1 MTDQHT
7 TPVSPTQQPQKPGI
21 TKSFF
26 FLSIALVAI
35 IAFIAGTRG
44 NEILGAIAPVFGI
57 KVETGTIDLSSV
69 EKTYQAL
76 KANYDGKLD
85 TQAMIDGANKGLVA
99 AAGDKYTLYMNAKD
113 AQAFNND
120 LTGDIGGGIGAEIG
134 TRSNKPTIIRVLDG
148 NPAAK
153 AGLMAGDV
161 LTKVNDQDVST
172 WTVDKVVSVIRGDV
186 GTTVKIQVLRGSDTK
201 EFTVTRAEVTD
212 PSVQSSITDGI
223 GTLTISRFDDQ
234 TAALATKAAQ
244 SFKDQGVKGVVLDL
258 RDDGGGYLTAAQA
271 VAGLWIDNKVVVS
284 ERTNGKTTDEL
295 KSDSNPILKGIPT
308 VVLVNGGTASASE
321 IVSGALQDYGIAQL
335 VGERTYGKGSVQ
347 KIIPM
352 SNDAQL
358 KVTVA
363 RWYTPKGKN
372 INEEGI
378 TPNKVVGLTADD
390 VNAGRDPQ
398 MSAALQLLASK

>member
-7 TPVSPTQQPQKPGI
+7 NPVSPTHQPPKPGI

-35 IAFIAGTRG
+35 VAFIAGTRG
-44 NEILGAIAPVFGI
+44 NEILGALAPVFGF
-57 KVETGTIDLSSV
+57 KVETSTIDLSSV

-76 KANYDGKLD
+76 KGNYDGKLD

-113 AQAFNND
+113 AQGFNND
-120 LTGDIGGGIGAEIG
+120 LSGDIGGGIGAEIG
-134 TRSNKPTIIRVLDG
+134 LRSNKPTIIRVLDG

-161 LTKVNDQDVST
+161 LMKVNDQDVSS
-172 WTVDKVVSVIRGDV
+172 WTVDKVVDVIRGEV
-186 GTTVKIQVLRGSDTK
+186 GTTVKVQVLRGSDTK
-201 EFTVTRAEVTD
+201 EFTITRAEVTN
-212 PSVQSSITDGI
+212 PSVESSVKDGI

-234 TAALATKAAQ
+234 TATLATKAAQ

-295 KSDSNPILKGIPT
+295 KSSSDPILKGIPT

-335 VGERTYGKGSVQ
+335 VGEKTYGKGSVQ
-347 KIIPM
+347 KIIPLA
-352 SNDAQL
+352 NGAQL

-378 TPNKVVGLTADD
+378 TPDKIVGLTADD

-398 MSAALQLLASK
+398 MSAALQLLASE